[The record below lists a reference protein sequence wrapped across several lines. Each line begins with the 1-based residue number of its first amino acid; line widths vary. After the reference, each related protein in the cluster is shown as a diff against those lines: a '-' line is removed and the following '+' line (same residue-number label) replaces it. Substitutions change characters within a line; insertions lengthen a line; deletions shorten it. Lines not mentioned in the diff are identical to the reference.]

1 VSSDKDPTQT
11 YVLEET
17 AITKVS
23 SLEELAQMA
32 LREDEK
38 SRHQDVAASD
48 GRPNP
53 RSSYTAPRPTRR

>member
-23 SLEELAQMA
+23 SLEELAEMA
-32 LREDEK
+32 LRQDEK
-38 SRHQDVAASD
+38 SCQDGAAASSD
-48 GRPNP
+48 GEGRIG
-53 RSSYTAPRPTRR
+53 RER